1 MFFLVPAYPGCPW
14 QTAVKWL
21 LLYMSG
27 CLRCDFA
34 VYFNFLLIISF
45 QFDSKMLSGLFIMFS
60 VFRYLLC
67 SSFLYNGGWYM
78 PRLFL
83 QLSSHQSLYFSLSYK
98 TLMSA
103 ALMNIGICCISQLK
117 YEHLAEH
124 LINSL
129 SLRHSKCQWKTKF
142 VHYRLLFINTTLL
155 SVSVPSDWFEEDA
168 TWQAVQEADW
178 KCL

>member
-1 MFFLVPAYPGCPW
+1 
-14 QTAVKWL
+14 
-21 LLYMSG
+21 
-27 CLRCDFA
+27 
-34 VYFNFLLIISF
+34 
-45 QFDSKMLSGLFIMFS
+45 MFS

-98 TLMSA
+98 KLMSA
-103 ALMNIGICCISQLK
+103 ALMNIGTCCISQLK

-155 SVSVPSDWFEEDA
+155 SCVCAIRLIWRRCHLASCPRSRLKVPIKFLLSFNRLA
-168 TWQAVQEADW
+168 IALLKSHLVCFVTLFTQ
-178 KCL
+178 